1 MKKVLT
7 PYPNVDLIENI
18 FAEYVSDIFFVT
30 LMI

>member
-7 PYPNVDLIENI
+7 PYPNVIENV
-18 FAEYVSDIFFVT
+18 FAEDVSDIFFVT